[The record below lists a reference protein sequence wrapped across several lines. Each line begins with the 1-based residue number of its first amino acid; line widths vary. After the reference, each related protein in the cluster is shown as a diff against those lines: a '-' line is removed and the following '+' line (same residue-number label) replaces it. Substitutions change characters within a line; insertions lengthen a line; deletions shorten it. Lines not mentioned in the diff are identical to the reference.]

1 MSAVVEH
8 QQSNV
13 IPAQTKRHTLMQ
25 KFAAKFSVEPGKL
38 LDAMRATCFRQQSG
52 GPEITNEH
60 MVALLVIADQYNL
73 NPFLKELY
81 AYPQKGGGIMPMVGI
96 DGWIRMINERPEFDG
111 EEFAYG
117 PNYKT
122 TQVPE
127 WIECT
132 IYRKDRTRPTVVR
145 EFYEECKRETDPWKT
160 APRRMLRHRAL
171 IQCARVA
178 FGFGGLNDVDEGER
192 IIEGGVSVVRDDPFA
207 SVNQAI
213 AARPAQAAIEAPQ
226 QPTVVQQTVDQDT
239 GEIVDAQQ
247 ASAPAQQVAQAA
259 PEQQPDPDAP
269 QITYAQLEARMRG
282 AKTIQSLED
291 AAQLIQ
297 ALPKEMQADASNEFG
312 RLLAKL
318 KKAGE

>member
-1 MSAVVEH
+1 MSAIMEH
-8 QQSNV
+8 HQSNV
-13 IPAQTKRHTLMQ
+13 VEAQPKRHTLMQ
-25 KFAAKFSVEPGKL
+25 KFAAKFSVEPSKL
-38 LDAMRATCFRQQSG
+38 LDAMRATCFRQQNG

-145 EFYEECKRETDPWKT
+145 EYYEECKRGTDPWNT

-207 SVNQAI
+207 SVNQQI
-213 AARPAQAAIEAPQ
+213 AQRPAPAAIEAQPAG
-226 QPTVVQQTVDQDT
+226 PTVAQTIDQDT

-247 ASAPAQQVAQAA
+247 VAPPAEQAQDAPAPQA
-259 PEQQPDPDAP
+259 DPDAP
-269 QITYAQLEARMRG
+269 TITFAQLEARMRG
-282 AKTIQSLED
+282 AKTVQALED

-297 ALPKEMQADASNEFG
+297 ALPKQMQADASNEFG

-318 KKAGE
+318 KKAGDQ